1 MSKVKNV
8 TSQGIL
14 EVMYNYK
21 EILQD
26 IQNARN
32 SLDDVFAGTA
42 QYGLQA
48 SMPKASGGASDV
60 VYSEVVRRERVY
72 KMLDKMQNKITMIQ
86 MFCDDIAYDK
96 LSFKDKMILEYTL
109 LQMTQKEIAE
119 QKEIQLSQQS
129 VSRRQRYI
137 ADVICSFCNN
147 A

>member
-72 KMLDKMQNKITMIQ
+72 KMLDKMQSKITMIQ

>member
-1 MSKVKNV
+1 MSKVKSI
-8 TSQGIL
+8 TSKGIL

-72 KMLDKMQNKITMIQ
+72 KMLDKMQSKITMIQ

>member
-60 VYSEVVRRERVY
+60 VFSEVVRRERVY
-72 KMLDKMQNKITMIQ
+72 KMLDKMQSKITMIQ
-86 MFCDDIAYDK
+86 MFCDDVAYDK

>member
-60 VYSEVVRRERVY
+60 VYSEVIRRERVY
-72 KMLDKMQNKITMIQ
+72 KMLDKMQSKITMIQ

-137 ADVICSFCNN
+137 ADAICSFCNN

>member
-72 KMLDKMQNKITMIQ
+72 KMLDKMQSKITMIQ

-137 ADVICSFCNN
+137 ADAICSFCNN

>member
-137 ADVICSFCNN
+137 ADAICSFCNN

>member
-72 KMLDKMQNKITMIQ
+72 KMLDKMQSKITMIQ
-86 MFCDDIAYDK
+86 MFCDDVAYDK

-137 ADVICSFCNN
+137 ADAICSFCNN

>member
-48 SMPKASGGASDV
+48 IMPKASGGASDV

-72 KMLDKMQNKITMIQ
+72 KMLDKMQSKITMIQ

-137 ADVICSFCNN
+137 ADAICSFCNN

>member
-8 TSQGIL
+8 TSEGIL

-60 VYSEVVRRERVY
+60 VYSEVIRRERVY
-72 KMLDKMQNKITMIQ
+72 KMLDKMQSKITIIQ

-137 ADVICSFCNN
+137 ADAICSFCNN

>member
-1 MSKVKNV
+1 MSKVKSF

-72 KMLDKMQNKITMIQ
+72 KMLDKMQSKITMIQ

-137 ADVICSFCNN
+137 ADAICSFCNN